1 MLKNILDSAALLH
14 LVEIIDAGN
23 ISAAARR
30 MKMTR
35 ANVSYH
41 LNQLERHVGAQLLRR
56 TTRSLEPT
64 EIGLRLY
71 HQGCIIRSAL
81 AEAKEATSLGDT
93 PRGRVRLSVPIGYGQ
108 VVLAPWL
115 LEFKRLYPT
124 IDLDVIFDT
133 KIKNLIND
141 EIDVSVRVLSEPP
154 QNLESRDLGPVS
166 MLICASRGFA
176 AQHGLPQSL
185 DELKNFPIIAG
196 SPVAKK
202 LRISGTFKGV
212 RHEIVLE
219 PSLASDNFLFLRQ
232 ALLENLGVGVTTD
245 YVVRDQVATGE
256 IVRAM
261 PDWSLSIYGNRM
273 HLLFMPD
280 QYRIRAVTT
289 LIEFLAQKGKT
300 MAGSELK

>member
-1 MLKNILDSAALLH
+1 MDSVALLH
-14 LVEIIDAGN
+14 LVDIIDAGN

-30 MKMTR
+30 LKMTR

-41 LNQLERHVGAQLLRR
+41 LNQLERNVGAQLLRR

-64 EIGLRLY
+64 EMGLQLY
-71 HQGCIIRSAL
+71 HQGCVIRNAL
-81 AEAKEATSLGDT
+81 AEAREATSLRDT

-108 VVLAPWL
+108 LVLAPWL
-115 LEFKRLYPT
+115 LEFKRLHPS

-133 KIKNLIND
+133 KIRNLIND
-141 EIDVSVRVLSEPP
+141 EVDVSVRVLSDPP

-166 MLICASRGFA
+166 MLICASRPFA
-176 AQHGLPQSL
+176 AEHGLPQTL
-185 DELKNFPIIAG
+185 DELRNFPIIAG
-196 SPVAKK
+196 SPVGKK
-202 LRISGTFKGV
+202 LRVAGIFKGV

-232 ALLENLGVGVTTD
+232 ALLQNLGVGVTTD
-245 YVVRDQVATGE
+245 YVVRDQVASGE

-261 PDWSLSIYGNRM
+261 PEWSLSIYGNRM

-289 LIEFLAQKGKT
+289 LIEFLAHKGKT
-300 MAGSELK
+300 VAAMEQK